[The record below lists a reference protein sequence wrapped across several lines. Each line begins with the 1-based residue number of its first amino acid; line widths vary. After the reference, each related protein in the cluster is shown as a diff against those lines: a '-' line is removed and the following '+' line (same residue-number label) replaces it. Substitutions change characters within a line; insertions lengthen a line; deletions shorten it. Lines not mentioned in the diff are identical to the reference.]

1 MATAGQV
8 YADTEF
14 DAAREKLLQAAVS
27 RANSGLGP
35 GGQVF
40 CALPRRFSLTLQEA
54 VLALAADHGLNVR
67 DPSAPAS
74 HLHIVG
80 GTAAVHDRTTGA
92 RTALKQLVSLAQDPT
107 VSLPSDKRWKWDICA
122 ARPSSLPPPTSLAYL
137 PRPPE
142 HRVSRLR

>member
-27 RANSGLGP
+27 RANSGLGL
-35 GGQVF
+35 GGQ
-40 CALPRRFSLTLQEA
+40 AYTLPRRLCATLQEA

-92 RTALKQLVSLAQDPT
+92 RTALKQLVALAQDPT
-107 VSLPSDKRWKWDICA
+107 VSLQ
-122 ARPSSLPPPTSLAYL
+122 
-137 PRPPE
+137 
-142 HRVSRLR
+142 